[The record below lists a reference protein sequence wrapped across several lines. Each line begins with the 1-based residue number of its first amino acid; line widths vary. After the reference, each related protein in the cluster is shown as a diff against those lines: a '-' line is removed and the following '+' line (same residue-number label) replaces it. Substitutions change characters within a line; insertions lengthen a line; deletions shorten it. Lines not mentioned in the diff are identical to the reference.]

1 MSFWYNYDTKDY
13 KLLENIIKDSDFAL
27 MMQKHLEDMIILFF
41 EKEQNFGILCKI
53 EDVSFEP
60 ELPQNINEEFRS
72 LTLFFLAG
80 YTFET
85 ARIVDDSLVF
95 EAGFGSENFGSLVT
109 VPMLSIMQVIVDET
123 PVLINLATYKQIT
136 ETTTDKNIDKE
147 IDKNGVQNSM
157 SSFLSNPEN
166 SKFIK

>member
-1 MSFWYNYDTKDY
+1 
-13 KLLENIIKDSDFAL
+13 LLENVIEDSDFAL
-27 MMQKHLEDMIILFF
+27 MMQRNIEEMMIHLF

-60 ELPQNINEEFRS
+60 ALPPSINAEFRP

-95 EAGFGSENFGSLVT
+95 EAGFGSENFGSLVS

-123 PVLINLATYKQIT
+123 PVLINLATYKHIQKVDT
-136 ETTTDKNIDKE
+136 N

-166 SKFIK
+166 SKFIKK